1 MNASSEETNTAVPAR
16 PGADDAR
23 SSALRRFLS
32 QGLPLF
38 GVLLWLAVLLVAVI
52 GPHLYHVDPFQIV
65 YAPRTPPGV
74 TPLAPLGTDYLGRDI
89 LAGLIQGAFVTLEVG
104 LGAALFTVLIGVV
117 VGALA
122 GFYGRRVDSVL
133 MRVTEF
139 FQVLP
144 PLLLAMV
151 LVLVFSPTNLT
162 VIVAIGITNWTPVAR
177 VTRAEFLSLKE
188 REFVTA
194 SRAMGASNTWLIWRV
209 ILPNAMPPI
218 IVLSTLLVGTAILF
232 QAALSFLGL
241 TNQNI
246 MSWGLMIGQSRQYIF
261 DTWWAVTFPGIA
273 ILLTALSVSLIG
285 DGLNDLLSVRESM
298 P

>member
-1 MNASSEETNTAVPAR
+1 MTATEQTV
-16 PGADDAR
+16 GDDR
-23 SSALRRFLS
+23 DRTRKSGLRRFLS
-32 QGLPLF
+32 QGLAVF
-38 GVLLWLAVLLVAVI
+38 GLVLWLVVLLVAVL
-52 GPHLYHVDPFQIV
+52 GPHVYQVDPFQIV

-74 TPLAPLGTDYLGRDI
+74 TSLAPLGTDYLGRDI
-89 LAGLIQGAFVTLEVG
+89 LAGLIHGAQVTLEVG
-104 LGAALFTVLIGVV
+104 IGAALFTVLIGIV
-117 VGALA
+117 VGSLA
-122 GFYGRRVDSVL
+122 GFYGRWIDSVL
-133 MRVTEF
+133 MRITEF

-151 LVLVFSPTNLT
+151 LVLVFSPTTLT

-177 VTRAEFLSLKE
+177 VARAEFLSLKQ

-194 SRAMGASNTWLIWRV
+194 SRAMGASNAWLIWRV
-209 ILPNAMPPI
+209 ILPNAMPPV

-241 TNQNI
+241 TDQNI

-273 ILLTALSVSLIG
+273 ILLTVLSVSLIG
-285 DGLNDLLSVRESM
+285 DGLNDVLAVKESTF
-298 P
+298 